1 MNNHW
6 CKKKKRKIFNT
17 GLLIHCTDFTA
28 PSWSNIRLRSEKLLF
43 SFARSLIRPS
53 RRNLIA
59 IKLHTANTDVS
70 NWRIGA
76 IFTFKS
82 HRKKRV
88 DRNKLSHGALDSVV
102 EVDTT
107 SVDSTFHSQ
116 ILIRRFFFLYLSLY
130 LKKKKHPSFI
140 SFLGGSVSLWN
151 INILPNKASSCSASL
166 WHGWFC

>member
-6 CKKKKRKIFNT
+6 CKKKKIFNT
-17 GLLIHCTDFTA
+17 GLLIHCTDFIA

-43 SFARSLIRPS
+43 SFARSLTRPS

-76 IFTFKS
+76 ILTFRS
-82 HRKKRV
+82 HRKRV
-88 DRNKLSHGALDSVV
+88 DRNKVSHRALDSVV

-116 ILIRRFFFLYLSLY
+116 ILIRRFFFYVSLY
-130 LKKKKHPSFI
+130 LKKYPSFI